1 MGLGIL
7 GQRLVDAVREL
18 VLLLNREWG
27 GAVAVYADLVY
38 FGGVFALQLHEL
50 IDQRRLCENDQHAE
64 FGGLCGE
71 DARHLHGVRLSV
83 DDEPRGVADLES
95 RLLRGVLGKGDL
107 MLAGGIGA
115 GDEIGGAPRV
125 FG

>member
-38 FGGVFALQLHEL
+38 FGVSSP
-50 IDQRRLCENDQHAE
+50 CN
-64 FGGLCGE
+64 CM
-71 DARHLHGVRLSV
+71 S
-83 DDEPRGVADLES
+83 
-95 RLLRGVLGKGDL
+95 
-107 MLAGGIGA
+107 
-115 GDEIGGAPRV
+115 
-125 FG
+125 